1 MAPTGRALI
10 AVVVMGMGAGC
21 APRVDVEQVPIG
33 TKVEVTREDGG
44 VVRGTLTARDDQNLR
59 VAVGP
64 AARSI
69 SRDDI
74 TSVQIADGATPP
86 VLPAAARFR
95 EFTLP
100 EGTNLAARL
109 DSSLGSDTS
118 RVEEA
123 VEATLTKAV
132 VVDGVEL
139 LPVGSRLSGVVTEAN
154 PSGKVRGLAN
164 LAVRFRSVAVAL
176 ADRGQTYG
184 LSAHLR
190 RTAAATTRDD
200 AKKIGIPAAGGAVVG
215 AIVGGKKGAAIGTA
229 IGGGA
234 GTAVVLATA
243 GDEVRLPRGTVVSL
257 ALDQAMDVRVPIT
270 R

>member
-1 MAPTGRALI
+1 MAPTRHALL
-10 AVVVMGMGAGC
+10 AAALLGVGAGC
-21 APRVDVEQVPIG
+21 APRTDVEQVPIG

-44 VVRGTLTARDDQNLR
+44 VVRGTLTGRDEQNLR

-64 AARSI
+64 AGRSI
-69 SRDDI
+69 ARDDI
-74 TSVQIADGATPP
+74 TSLQVVEGATAP

-100 EGTNLAARL
+100 EGTVLSVRL

-118 RVEEA
+118 HVEDA
-123 VEATLTKAV
+123 VEATLAKAV

-139 LPVGSRLSGVVTEAN
+139 LPVGSHIAGLVTEAN
-154 PSGKVRGLAN
+154 PAGKVRGVAS
-164 LAVRFRSVAVAL
+164 LAVRFRSVADAG
-176 ADRGQTYG
+176 RTYS
-184 LSAHLR
+184 LSAGVR
-190 RTAAATTRDD
+190 RTASSTRGDD
-200 AKKIGIPAAGGAVVG
+200 AKKIGIPAAGGAVIG

-234 GTAVVLATA
+234 GTAVVLATT
-243 GDEVRLPRGTVVSL
+243 GDEVHLPRGTVLSIT
-257 ALDQAMDVRVPIT
+257 LDRETDVRVPIV